1 MDELGGQCV
10 SLIFPTKTPVGKIEN
25 MTHAYVNITSLK
37 TLTRNLLSK
46 TCERKEYNMM
56 LVQVASRRC
65 LPLILANL
73 EVAAYQF
80 HAPNFETQKL
90 VRT

>member
-1 MDELGGQCV
+1 V
-10 SLIFPTKTPVGKIEN
+10 SLIFSTKTPVGKIEN

-37 TLTRNLLSK
+37 TLIRNLVSK
-46 TCERKEYNMM
+46 TYQRKEYNMM
-56 LVQVASRRC
+56 LVQVFRGC

-73 EVAAYQF
+73 EVSAYQF
-80 HAPNFETQKL
+80 HVPIFETQKL